1 MVRGCCVSLSL
12 CCHRLPGWFVV
23 FFLVLTHAYPTEH
36 HGKADVTLFGRCALT
51 PRTVGVQQIF
61 YHALSF
67 ARMVCLCTSPSPLLA
82 PPPAGGGPVAGCVSR
97 AKNITDLTQY
107 RKTHFSLANQGFHGK
122 LSLSADDNAS
132 CDNNTWHGNTFGTA
146 NQGCIQ

>member
-1 MVRGCCVSLSL
+1 MLRVSFLALPLITWMVRGLLPCAYACISYRASRQSRRHTLRPVCVDTTHSGRPADLLPRSLL
-12 CCHRLPGWFVV
+12 C
-23 FFLVLTHAYPTEH
+23 A
-36 HGKADVTLFGRCALT
+36 HGV
-51 PRTVGVQQIF
+51 PVYESI
-61 YHALSF
+61 
-67 ARMVCLCTSPSPLLA
+67 PSLA
-82 PPPAGGGPVAGCVSR
+82 PPPAGGGAVAGCVSR

-122 LSLSADDNAS
+122 LSLSVDDNAS